1 MGRQHKQDF
10 RLEDRVLFEAGAVI
24 QAAEAAAAENNAAEQ
39 NSGAEDAASADDN
52 DSAAAE
58 SPVSAPETE
67 NVLLADPGA
76 AGIETDPALD
86 GLLQGLTQQDGEDR
100 TLVIINSS
108 VLGADDIV
116 AAISEH
122 ADVLQLRSGGNAL
135 DQINAYLDGKSDVSY
150 AAIHIVSHGND
161 RSFTLSGESID
172 SAFLAEN
179 RDAFAE
185 IGSHL
190 TDNGDILLYG
200 CDLASTA
207 EGRALAADLAE
218 ITGADVAASDDAT
231 GAAGDWDLEFTVG
244 SVESDSIRFDNYRYS
259 LATITVTEATSAAV
273 KAAITNAADG
283 DEILL
288 SFAEDTRIEGG
299 YEIFDNK
306 SITINGGGNVTLA
319 SSDWIFYAKHSSAG
333 SKEVDIR
340 FEDLS
345 IECTNDN
352 KTAINFGSIVDGGN
366 FSLTLENVDLSS
378 TSANGSAVGISF
390 SCSDLTLI
398 DTDITGFSNQSVY
411 FTSPEGTLTVQGGT
425 IEVHPGVSN
434 QNGKAIRTKSWR
446 TEVDGTVFKIT
457 DGTTIRNAAGA
468 IIYAEAGSDST
479 SVTDGNNLILRN
491 ITMQGMKFTG
501 VDTSLIWQT
510 GGTLLVENCRFG
522 AADVVDGEGNVTT
535 YNGLTFAATQKT
547 DTQLGSVLHLINCS
561 DVTIKGTAT
570 AEGGG
575 TVFENI
581 TYANRAIVGVSG
593 GTNVLIE
600 GTDYVDPVSGEVTR
614 GVQFLDS
621 AAAEGTAVIASGSNK
636 GGSGALGLQDV
647 QLTMDGVLFRNIDAT
662 GRGGAVFLYAIRE
675 DDSRISDTDFI
686 NCSVTGGTGAL
697 TDGYAA
703 VGGAIFNYSSS
714 PLSTL
719 LIEDCLFENCSAI
732 AVDGGVAYGGAIASK
747 NAAAYEIR
755 NTVFRGNSASGTG
768 TGLGYGGAFAAV
780 DNDKTKPYHY
790 VNMENVVFEN
800 NTADYGGAV
809 FNANHKLIY
818 GEYDPAYAAGGSV
831 SGSAM
836 NSKLSFTDAEF
847 INNTA
852 TVDGGAIYAAIYT
865 YWYNS
870 GLVELHNVDFSG
882 NRAGGHGGAIFA
894 SAVCMTIENTAFTN
908 NTAGDDG
915 GALYFMG
922 QSEEG
927 ASVVFSASYAYS
939 SLAVENT
946 SFENNTAA
954 SDGGAIYFARMSLAD
969 GYTKNARG
977 YLKTSYFTVENS
989 LFNNN
994 RAAGTATT
1002 ENTTATG
1009 RGGAIYLTDRMEA
1022 AIINS
1027 TISNNNALTTGGA
1040 VYIANTEATTGFFAL
1055 LNVTTANNTTAAT
1068 GATYDLQTLKTTEIL
1083 NSLFAG
1089 NTGAYDIMFGAAIS
1103 ATTHFAIY
1111 NVFDKAGDKAAN
1123 YAMGGVAENYNLFE
1137 QSVVFAS
1144 ATPAD
1149 NGGGQKT
1156 LAVTNHFDPASAS
1169 GTDFRFAY
1177 SMTGRNNSPRFFL
1190 RKGDTI
1196 NASFQ
1201 PLWIRLDSYDAKN
1214 NTSET
1219 YYMFSDAHQLNEMV
1233 TDGRGFFRGNADPAG
1248 DAGWTVTP
1256 GAYQY
1261 NAAKVMIGNYGY
1273 DYSNGS
1279 SYVDNTFANELPST
1293 IVSTIHIADTT
1304 IDVSG
1309 GPVTIGASAAIRGT
1323 GTLSKLTGAQFVD
1336 TTETYTLTV
1345 SDLAVKSTG
1354 EFFKGLNLNLANVK
1368 YTGTGSS
1375 TLYSGSG
1382 TGTLNISYSTLDL
1395 AGNSIITGGI
1405 GGGGADLL
1413 LRNTEINVDG
1423 GTVALLSGSADSLR
1437 LEDVEFAGS
1446 VYMFADLT
1454 GLKSVLVNGLT
1465 VAAADAG
1472 SEPLF
1477 RLVMADGASVDLRD
1491 ITVRELQADLFD
1503 ISAGSTSPF
1512 DVELD
1517 DAQIS
1522 NFDGTLFRMSGDFNI
1537 AVSDLTVRDSSGM
1550 ILDLTPGG
1558 TVDLA
1563 DASVTR
1569 HSGTLLSISGAES
1582 ANVERLTIF
1591 DSDFSGA
1598 TISGSTVTGAPVTFT
1613 DNAALTLSDIR
1624 ISGNTNAFVQTVY
1637 TGSYSGAAPEIAL
1650 SLFRFQKNTNGAF
1663 LFDAGGTAAV
1673 LSLVSSVFAGNN
1685 VSGTSAYTGSL
1696 LQVKGGSG
1704 ATVSVRNSSFL
1715 LNTVPGSILDA
1726 DGIGTLELSGATF
1739 DLNEASGA
1747 VVRFTGNDMLSVNG
1761 TFNRNTGTS
1770 MIDNAGSGKV
1780 VVIANTF
1787 AASAFSGATD
1797 LHITGSNI
1805 EVAASLVL
1813 DGSSNLFDTSVATN
1827 LQSSNYIDSGAMST
1841 MTGNAVSFTDD
1852 YGGLIGTR
1860 TLQVTSGVLDVSN
1873 LQVGHY
1879 NGSAVISTD
1888 GGATWTRLGGTALT
1902 AAEVAA
1908 IQRIGYDARGY
1919 GRASDSFTYGAFER
1933 EGIVA
1938 YVNGTGYTAI
1948 ATAITAAGNG
1958 GTVEIVDAMIL
1969 QTAELVLNQSVT
1981 IVGMGENSGIR
1992 AKNSVA
1998 EYGIYWSKFNTTV
2011 GANHRLLTAAVSS
2024 GATAD
2029 TAITLRD
2036 LTLQGTVFTKGYNGG
2051 IAYFSGVGDVVIDH
2065 VTFDGAALVNG
2076 TCYGGGIYFEKMA
2089 GDITITDSTF
2099 VNLHSCHGGGGAIY
2113 VLSTNPEAAEFTV
2126 SGSVFERNSAGML
2139 GQGANGIITNANG
2152 DCNFGGAIAIY
2163 NKDNASMFNLQV
2175 VIEDSTFTGNSAS
2188 VNGGAIYSRNADSFY
2203 VNNCEFT
2210 DNFALTSG
2218 GAIYVDSALPDD
2230 VTQTEAVIENSL
2242 FHRNVAKNGGGGGVW
2257 MNAAY
2262 DSGVYDSVFT
2272 ENEAYKGGG
2281 ISFSGPVKTGQTAS
2295 VRLSHLVLDSNYA
2308 VLAGGGVFTSAHSG
2322 NTGSTFSSMVMM
2334 DHLIVV
2340 NNRAGVGG
2348 GGIAVGHTNQ
2358 KFSNSIV
2365 NCTIVGN
2372 TVDFAHGSRTGLGAF
2387 AYTGGAGIGA
2397 ANYST
2402 TSLSTYF
2409 GNSGYNGNYPTME
2422 VVNSLVVGNDS
2433 GLAGGYGSDD
2443 IFLMTTPLDA
2453 NPTITLNTDA
2463 YKYSTYLSFYSVY
2476 GTKHGATWHSRT
2488 SNGVNVGDVENN
2500 ANIFAD
2506 MLYNPATQVLGGKY
2520 ILNND
2525 GSLDF
2530 NISNS
2535 VAAGIINH
2543 EGLSVALIQ
2552 YDGGYWYYGYKDAS
2566 KGETA
2571 WTIRFHGTS
2580 SNVTGYTVMTDVN
2593 DSFVR
2598 EEFELDFSDRQRI
2611 KNYTAG
2617 AVQYG
2622 EVVAWTDT
2630 NNDGVEDEVFGQ
2642 VELVNILNGTTV
2654 MADGTVI
2661 YTRYGNIDLSG
2672 VTISASVVLDGSAGT
2687 LLNADGVTVSAA
2699 DAVFRNMSMS
2709 ITAADITISAGSV
2722 LTISHSYL
2730 EDPALTVNGDLVLVS
2745 STVYGAETLFDGSGS
2760 ISVASSTVAAG
2771 EISGLT
2777 AVNTVNSILLAGI
2790 GSGITVNAAYSITSA
2805 AVSGTGNTTATY
2817 ADLFGASA
2825 VPDENGTLTPAKTT
2839 AAYKDGVLAGYEGKY
2854 IYYSTD
2860 NQTTW
2865 ISVNGGSGTPAAIIT
2880 DQLGNTRAN
2889 KPYVAGSSHYNASI
2903 GAVTIMMEDRSLV
2916 VTTADDVI
2924 DETDFVTSL
2933 KEALIYAVELSAL
2946 DPSQTIT
2953 VTFSSDVFYSLTDP
2967 AVYAEFS
2974 AAGSSFFFAV
2984 MDCGDLVIDGALHDP
2999 AGTGADKCIS
3009 IVNAVRDSSGTIIA
3023 AQNFLSINSTAVTL
3037 KNVILQGAGVGIE
3050 YAHGGVAFVSN
3061 GGTLIIEDSLIRGYD
3076 VAKESEALIV
3086 LQSADTI
3093 TFDNVEI
3100 TDNHGTGVGG
3110 FLVYTSINPAK
3121 ILFVDCLVHHN
3132 GDFATGDTFG
3142 MLLDAQFAVATL
3154 TVKDSVFRD
3163 TNFGAYM
3170 FHWQYDGQALVDGSE
3185 FINVTASRSGSL
3197 FYSRYSTYGILVNDC
3212 VFTGNTLNGYG
3223 VVYSVGSVV
3232 INNTLIAGN
3241 TLVNAT
3247 ENSGIIQNKTDT
3259 SKSYNTYQ
3267 LYLLNSTIIDNVVQ
3281 SDHATEYRGAA
3292 LNIAPSG
3299 YFTEIYVGNTIIVGN
3314 TRVLKDGSGAESADF
3329 RMEDEITLNAMGVLT
3344 GSVIGTH
3351 ASSFVVDEE
3360 TNFSGVTY
3368 RDIWGTDTA
3377 PAVTVNTDGTLNL
3390 TAFTLPYHSL
3400 ALRAGV
3406 RFMYDA
3412 DHVKLLYAD
3421 TTDESIADGAWKEW
3435 GTVTSGVFTD
3445 LRFTYLDFSLDIEG
3459 ASRGGF
3465 TAAGAFDGNFT
3476 VESAFTG
3483 RDWRTIQALGLT
3495 WVGTSFQLS
3504 DGNGNW
3510 ITLKGWHSEAVPDE
3524 NAMSVTIVSGSS
3536 ISTGDIADAIG
3547 GLTVEYGGS
3556 IELNHS
3562 SGVTLHGINSNYGTM
3577 NITTH
3582 VELASGATFDCG
3594 VTDGNYSTTSYSGNA
3609 DAILGLNSSNY
3620 GNLSLDGTFT
3630 ANSALK
3636 VDGNFVL
3643 AAASTLILAATDNSW
3658 AAANAT
3664 FAADSTVIYN
3674 GTGQSINSSIFGNL
3688 TVNGSATASSSLNVA
3703 GKLTVG
3709 ATAELFLQGTTATWA
3724 SADLKDGST
3733 VIYSGTLNQ
3742 NIASATYSNLTVS
3755 SNATAAEDLTVNGT
3769 LTVTKQLTLI
3779 GNSNF
3784 WDATKSVLDGS
3795 TIIYAGDNSA
3805 IVTDSYNNL
3814 TITKAPASA
3823 SATASAS
3830 GALEVNGT
3838 LTVAANVTLVL
3849 SAASGN
3855 TWNTGTFADNSTVRY
3870 TGTDAALVAG
3880 NYYNLDLAGS
3890 GTMSVTDLSVRNS
3903 LAIGSSQTL
3912 DVSGD
3917 LAAAALSNA
3926 GELILGGAFTLTNSG
3941 TTLGNVTYDGADQSV
3956 LAGTYAN
3963 LTLTGSGTKTFAGNV
3978 TITGELSVS
3987 GTSVTDYITVDG
3999 GSRTLTLG
4007 AAYGGSADAPVTAI
4021 TNTHFRNLTVAGA
4034 TLYLNGASN
4043 SAEAV
4048 TGLNVVLTVVT
4059 APTASEVL
4067 MGDTLA
4073 ESTLTGGEVS
4083 AARGSVSVTGSFSW
4097 SDPATVPYNGQAY
4110 GVSFVSTD
4118 GIYIAACQ
4126 VSIKVNERPST
4137 IVTTLN
4143 DVIDSEDSQISLRE
4157 AIGYAGT
4164 NSLGTVITFAE
4175 NIFDAGA
4182 ILTLTSNL
4190 VLNKAITINGD
4201 LGGGK
4206 GAVTLSAGSGVE
4218 VVINAGAYD
4227 ITLENVKL
4235 NGGKVQA
4242 TTGVYTIGAG
4252 VGGTAIA
4259 DNISAVTKDGDTG
4272 LFAGTYTDLTV
4283 SGSGTKTVSGDL
4295 TVTGDLVST
4304 GNLAVSN
4311 ALNAAD
4317 ISNGTGKLSAIS
4329 ITAASVTGNAGTI
4342 ETTGALTL
4350 TGDLANSAEVSV
4362 GGKLTAQT
4370 ISAGTALSAAEV
4382 EGVSLSNDGGA
4393 VSVTNLLKLSGAL
4406 TNISGSLTAGSVEAD
4421 SATNGGTV
4429 SVTNGMALTGDL
4441 VNTKDVTV
4449 GGALSAANIDN
4460 GTGALT
4466 ANSITATALTANNGT
4481 VDVTNDMALTGD
4493 LVNTK
4498 DVTVGGALSAANIS
4512 NGDGKLSASAI
4523 TATALTANNGTV
4535 SVTNDMILTGD
4546 LANTKDVTV
4555 GGALSAAN
4563 ISNGDGKLSASA
4575 ITATALTA
4583 NNGTVDVTNDMTLTG
4598 DLANSAEVSV
4608 GGALS
4613 AANIDNGTG
4622 ALTANSI
4629 TATALTANNGTV
4641 DVTNDM
4647 TLTGDLANTKDVTVG
4662 GALSAANIDNGTGAL
4677 TANSITATALTANNG
4692 TVDVTNDMT
4701 LTGDLANTKDVT
4713 VGGALS
4719 AANISNGDGK
4729 LSASAITATALTAN
4743 NGTVDVTNDMALTG
4757 DLVNTKDVT
4766 VGGALSAANIDNGT
4780 GALTA
4785 NSITAASVTG
4795 NAGTIETTG
4804 ALTLTGDLA
4813 NSAEVSVGGKLTA
4826 QTISAGTA
4834 LSAAEVEGVSLSNDG
4849 GTVSV
4854 TNLLKLSGAL
4864 TNTSGSLTAG
4874 SVEADSAT
4882 NGGTVDVTN
4891 DMILTGDLANSKDVT
4906 VGGALSAANISNGD
4920 GKLSASAITA
4930 TALTANNGTVDVTN
4944 DMALTGDLVNTKD
4957 VTVGGALSAANISN
4971 GDGKLSASAITATAL
4986 TANNG
4991 TVDVTNDMTL
5001 TGDLANTKDVTVGGA
5016 LSAANIDNGTGAL
5029 TANSI
5034 TAAALTANNGT
5045 VDVTNDMTLTGDLA
5059 NSKDVTVGGMLNAA
5073 NISNGD
5079 GKLSASAITATALTA
5094 NNGTVDVTNDMT
5106 LTGDLANSKDV
5117 TVGGALSAANIS
5129 NGDGKLSASEIT
5141 ATALTANNGTVY
5153 VTNDMALTGDLVNTK
5168 DVTVGGALSAAN
5180 IDNGTGALTANS
5192 ITATAVTANAGSI
5205 EVANDMKLTGDLANT
5220 AEVSVG
5226 GKLTAQT
5233 ISAGTALSAAE
5244 VEGVSLSNDGG
5255 AVSVTNLLKLSG
5267 ALTNISGSLTAGS
5280 VEADSATNGG
5290 TVSVTNLLK
5299 LSGALTNTSGSLTA
5313 GSVEADSATNG
5324 GTVSVTND
5332 MTLTGDLANSKD
5344 VTVGGALSAANID
5357 NGTGAL
5363 TANSITATAVTANA
5377 GSIEVANDMTLT
5389 GDLANSKD
5397 VTVGGALSAANID
5410 NGTGKLSASAITATA
5425 LTANNGT
5432 VDVTNDMILTADLAN
5447 TKDVT
5452 VGGALSAANIS
5463 NGDGKLSASAITATA
5478 LTANNGT
5485 VDVTND
5491 MTLTGDLANTKDITV
5506 GGALSAANISNGDGK
5521 LSASEI
5527 TATALTANNG
5537 TVDVTNDMTLTGD
5550 LANSKDVTV
5559 GGALSAAGIQN
5570 AGTLEAAGIEGVSL
5584 DNSGTVEVAG
5594 TTTLTG
5600 DAVNSGQLTAHGS
5613 LTVGGAFSNS
5623 GTVQLFA
5630 AENSWDGSK
5639 SDMDGAVSYAGA
5651 DQSVVAD
5658 DYQDLTIGGEGV
5670 KLFAA
5675 GSTTG
5680 VSGTFRVD
5688 GGSDYSAPLTL
5699 DSDGVWEL
5707 DVTGS
5712 VETFRNVAIRNS
5724 SAVTAL
5730 TVDDSNVSLGGN
5742 SGWTIVL
5749 AVPADLVLAGTPI
5762 EEGDPLSTSTI
5773 PAFKVQ
5779 TARGETL
5786 TGTAVFTD
5794 GEYEPKASESGDAFA
5809 VTPTIGGDKTY
5820 QFNVELTATVEVVSM
5835 GGGADEY
5842 KDSSAKFRTVDS
5854 QNQEN
5859 RRMLQSVFERI
5870 APQEEDSRMDIGPVD
5885 YYGHDSDAMDLM
5897 SMDISF
5903 FDSNIYRRADI
5914 FRDGIDEDLEELL
5927 NPAN

>member
-24 QAAEAAAAENNAAEQ
+24 QAAEAAAAENNTAEQ

-52 DSAAAE
+52 DSAIAE

-244 SVESDSIRFDNYRYS
+244 AVESDSIRFDNYRYS
-259 LATITVTEATSAAV
+259 LATITVTDATSAAV

-288 SFAEDTRIEGG
+288 SFAGDTRIKGG
-299 YEIFDNK
+299 YEIFDDK
-306 SITINGGGNVTLA
+306 SITINGRGNVTLE

-345 IECTNDN
+345 IECTKDG
-352 KTAINFGSIVDGGN
+352 KTAINFGSIVEGGN

-398 DTDITGFSNQSVY
+398 NTDITGFANQSVY

-425 IEVHPGVSN
+425 IEVHPGSSN
-434 QNGKAIRTKSWR
+434 QNGKAIRTNAWR

-457 DGTTIRNAAGA
+457 GGTTTRNAAGA
-468 IIYAEAGSDST
+468 IIYAEAGTDST

-501 VDTSLIWQT
+501 VDTSLIRQT

-547 DTQLGSVLHLINCS
+547 DEQLGSVLHLINCS

-570 AEGGG
+570 AGGGG

-581 TYANRAIVGVSG
+581 TYANRAIVGVTG

-621 AAAEGTAVIASGSNK
+621 AAAEGTAVVASGNNK

-719 LIEDCLFENCSAI
+719 LIEDCLFKDCSAI

-755 NTVFRGNSASGTG
+755 NTVFLGNSASGTASG

-780 DNDKTKPYHY
+780 SNDRTKPYHY

-818 GEYDPAYAAGGSV
+818 GTDDPAYAAGGSV

-836 NSKLSFTDAEF
+836 NVKLSFTDAKF
-847 INNTA
+847 INNKA

-865 YWYNS
+865 YYCNS

-894 SAVCMTIENTAFTN
+894 SAVCMTVENTAFTN

-922 QSEEG
+922 QSAE
-927 ASVVFSASYAYS
+927 STNSVFSASYAYS

-954 SDGGAIYFARMSLAD
+954 SDGGAIYFARMSKAD
-969 GYTKNARG
+969 GYTKDAIG

-994 RAAGTATT
+994 SAAGTATT

-1040 VYIANTEATTGFFAL
+1040 VYIANTAATTGFFAL

-1156 LAVTNHFDPASAS
+1156 LAVTKHFDPASAS

-1190 RKGDTI
+1190 RSNGANND
-1196 NASFQ
+1196 SFQ

-1214 NTSET
+1214 NTAEK

-1248 DAGWTVTP
+1248 DTGWTVTP

-1304 IDVSG
+1304 VSSS

-1336 TTETYTLTV
+1336 ATETYTLTV

-1354 EFFKGLNLNLANVK
+1354 VFFKGLNLNLANVK

-1375 TLYSGSG
+1375 KLYYGAVSG
-1382 TGTLNISYSTLDL
+1382 TGVLNISYSTLDL
-1395 AGNSIITGGI
+1395 EENSIITDGY
-1405 GGGGADLL
+1405 GGGADLL
-1413 LRNTEINVDG
+1413 LRNTEINVNG
-1423 GTVALLSGSADSLR
+1423 GTAALLSGSADSLR

-1472 SEPLF
+1472 TQPLL

-1685 VSGTSAYTGSL
+1685 ISGTSAYTGGL

-1747 VVRFTGNDMLSVNG
+1747 VVRFTGTNMLSVNG

-1827 LQSSNYIDSGAMST
+1827 LQSSNYIVSGAMST

-1888 GGATWTRLGGTALT
+1888 GGATWTSLGGTALT

-1919 GRASDSFTYGAFER
+1919 GRASGSFTYGAFER

-2036 LTLQGTVFTKGYNGG
+2036 LTLQGTVYTKGYNGG

-2065 VTFDGAALVNG
+2065 VTFDGASLVNSAY
-2076 TCYGGGIYFEKMA
+2076 YGGGAYFEKMA

-2113 VLSTNPEAAEFTV
+2113 ILSTNPEAAKFTV
-2126 SGSVFERNSAGML
+2126 TGSVFERNSAGTL
-2139 GQGANGIITNANG
+2139 GLGANGIITNANAAAS
-2152 DCNFGGAIAIY
+2152 NFGGAIAIY
-2163 NKDNASMFNLQV
+2163 IKDNANMFNLQV
-2175 VIEDSTFTGNSAS
+2175 VIEDSTFTGNSTS
-2188 VNGGAIYSRNADSFY
+2188 GNGGAIYSRNADSFY

-2218 GAIYVDSALPDD
+2218 GAIYVDSIFIDN
-2230 VTQTEAVIENSL
+2230 VSQTEAVIENSL

-2262 DSGVYDSVFT
+2262 DSGVFDSVFT

-2281 ISFSGPVKTGQTAS
+2281 IAFSGPVTKGQTAS

-2322 NTGSTFSSMVMM
+2322 NTSSTFSSMVMM

-2372 TVDFAHGSRTGLGAF
+2372 TVDLAHGSRTGFGAF

-2397 ANYST
+2397 AQYST
-2402 TSLSTYF
+2402 TSLSSYF
-2409 GNSGYNGNYPTME
+2409 GDGGYNGIYPTME
-2422 VVNSLVVGNDS
+2422 VINSLVVGNDS

-2443 IFLMTTPLDA
+2443 IFLMTPPLDS
-2453 NPTITLNTDA
+2453 NPTITLNTSA
-2463 YKYSTYLSFYSVY
+2463 YKFSTYLSFYSVY

-2506 MLYNPATQVLGGKY
+2506 MLYNPATQILGGKY

-2535 VAAGIINH
+2535 LAADTINH

-2571 WTIRFHGTS
+2571 WTIRYHGTAS
-2580 SNVTGYTVMTDVN
+2580 SVTSYTVMTDVN

-2598 EEFELDFSDRQRI
+2598 EEFELDFSGRQRI
-2611 KNYTAG
+2611 KYYTAG

-2630 NNDGVEDEVFGQ
+2630 DNDGVEDEVFVQ
-2642 VELVNILNGTTV
+2642 SELVNILNGTTA

-2687 LLNADGVTVSAA
+2687 VLNANGVTVSAA

-2777 AVNTVNSILLAGI
+2777 AVNSVNSILLAGI

-2825 VPDENGTLTPAKTT
+2825 KPDENGTLTPAKTT

-2865 ISVNGGSGTPAAIIT
+2865 IPVNGGTGTPAAIIT

-2953 VTFSSDVFYSLTDP
+2953 VTFSSEVFYSLTDP
-2967 AVYAEFS
+2967 AVYAELPS
-2974 AAGSSFFFAV
+2974 AGSSFFFAV

-3050 YAHGGVAFVSN
+3050 YAHGGVAVVSN

-3086 LQSADTI
+3086 LQGADAI

-3110 FLVYTSINPAK
+3110 FLVYTSVKAAK
-3121 ILFVDCLVHHN
+3121 VIFVDCLVHHN
-3132 GDFATGDTFG
+3132 GDFATSDTFG
-3142 MLLDAQFAVATL
+3142 MLLGGQRAVATL

-3170 FHWQYDGQALVDGSE
+3170 FHWHYDGQALVDGSE

-3197 FYSRYSTYGILVNDC
+3197 FYSNYDAYGILVNDC
-3212 VFTGNTLNGYG
+3212 VFTGNRLNGYG
-3223 VVYSVGSVV
+3223 VVYSMSNVV

-3247 ENSGIIQNKTDT
+3247 ENSGIIQNKTDKT
-3259 SKSYNTYQ
+3259 KAYNTYQ
-3267 LYLLNSTIIDNVVQ
+3267 LYLFNSTIIDNVVQ

-3292 LNIAPSG
+3292 LNIVPSD

-3329 RMEDEITLNAMGVLT
+3329 RMEHGITLNAMGVLA
-3344 GSVIGTH
+3344 GSVIGTN
-3351 ASSFVVDEE
+3351 ASSFVADEE

-3377 PAVTVNTDGTLNL
+3377 PAVTVNTDGTLDL

-3421 TTDESIADGAWKEW
+3421 TTDESIADDAWKEW

-3524 NAMSVTIVSGSS
+3524 NATSVTIVSGSS

-3582 VELASGATFDCG
+3582 AELASGATFDCG
-3594 VTDGNYSTTSYSGNA
+3594 VTDGNYSTTSYSGYA
-3609 DAILGLNSSNY
+3609 DAILDLNSSNY

-3636 VDGNFVL
+3636 VDGDFVL
-3643 AAASTLILAATDNSW
+3643 AAASTLTLAATGNSW
-3658 AAANAT
+3658 TASNAT

-3674 GTGQSINSSIFGNL
+3674 GTGQSINSSTFGNL

-3709 ATAELFLQGTTATWA
+3709 ATAELSLKGAAVWA

-3769 LTVTKQLTLI
+3769 LTVAKQLTLL

-3784 WDATKSVLDGS
+3784 WDGTKSVLDGS

-3814 TITKAPASA
+3814 IITKAPASA
-3823 SATASAS
+3823 SATATAS
-3830 GALEVNGT
+3830 GALEVNGS
-3838 LTVAANVTLVL
+3838 LTVAANATLVL

-3855 TWNTGTFADNSTVRY
+3855 SWNTGTFADNSTVRY
-3870 TGTDAALVAG
+3870 TGTNAALVAG

-3917 LAAAALSNA
+3917 LAAATLSNA

-3956 LAGTYAN
+3956 LTGTYAD

-3999 GSRTLTLG
+3999 GSNTLTLD

-4021 TNTHFRNLTVAGA
+4021 TNAHFRNLTVSGA

-4043 SAEAV
+4043 SAETV

-4059 APTASEVL
+4059 APTASDVL

-4143 DVIDSEDSQISLRE
+4143 DVISSEDSQISLRE

-4311 ALNAAD
+4311 ALNAAN

-4342 ETTGALTL
+4342 ETTGALT
-4350 TGDLANSAEVSV
+4350 
-4362 GGKLTAQT
+4362 
-4370 ISAGTALSAAEV
+4370 
-4382 EGVSLSNDGGA
+4382 
-4393 VSVTNLLKLSGAL
+4393 
-4406 TNISGSLTAGSVEAD
+4406 
-4421 SATNGGTV
+4421 
-4429 SVTNGMALTGDL
+4429 
-4441 VNTKDVTV
+4441 
-4449 GGALSAANIDN
+4449 
-4460 GTGALT
+4460 
-4466 ANSITATALTANNGT
+4466 
-4481 VDVTNDMALTGD
+4481 
-4493 LVNTK
+4493 
-4498 DVTVGGALSAANIS
+4498 
-4512 NGDGKLSASAI
+4512 
-4523 TATALTANNGTV
+4523 
-4535 SVTNDMILTGD
+4535 
-4546 LANTKDVTV
+4546 
-4555 GGALSAAN
+4555 
-4563 ISNGDGKLSASA
+4563 
-4575 ITATALTA
+4575 
-4583 NNGTVDVTNDMTLTG
+4583 
-4598 DLANSAEVSV
+4598 
-4608 GGALS
+4608 
-4613 AANIDNGTG
+4613 
-4622 ALTANSI
+4622 
-4629 TATALTANNGTV
+4629 
-4641 DVTNDM
+4641 
-4647 TLTGDLANTKDVTVG
+4647 
-4662 GALSAANIDNGTGAL
+4662 
-4677 TANSITATALTANNG
+4677 
-4692 TVDVTNDMT
+4692 
-4701 LTGDLANTKDVT
+4701 
-4713 VGGALS
+4713 
-4719 AANISNGDGK
+4719 
-4729 LSASAITATALTAN
+4729 
-4743 NGTVDVTNDMALTG
+4743 
-4757 DLVNTKDVT
+4757 
-4766 VGGALSAANIDNGT
+4766 
-4780 GALTA
+4780 
-4785 NSITAASVTG
+4785 
-4795 NAGTIETTG
+4795 
-4804 ALTLTGDLA
+4804 
-4813 NSAEVSVGGKLTA
+4813 
-4826 QTISAGTA
+4826 
-4834 LSAAEVEGVSLSNDG
+4834 
-4849 GTVSV
+4849 
-4854 TNLLKLSGAL
+4854 
-4864 TNTSGSLTAG
+4864 
-4874 SVEADSAT
+4874 
-4882 NGGTVDVTN
+4882 
-4891 DMILTGDLANSKDVT
+4891 
-4906 VGGALSAANISNGD
+4906 
-4920 GKLSASAITA
+4920 
-4930 TALTANNGTVDVTN
+4930 
-4944 DMALTGDLVNTKD
+4944 
-4957 VTVGGALSAANISN
+4957 
-4971 GDGKLSASAITATAL
+4971 
-4986 TANNG
+4986 
-4991 TVDVTNDMTL
+4991 
-5001 TGDLANTKDVTVGGA
+5001 
-5016 LSAANIDNGTGAL
+5016 
-5029 TANSI
+5029 
-5034 TAAALTANNGT
+5034 
-5045 VDVTNDMTLTGDLA
+5045 
-5059 NSKDVTVGGMLNAA
+5059 
-5073 NISNGD
+5073 
-5079 GKLSASAITATALTA
+5079 
-5094 NNGTVDVTNDMT
+5094 
-5106 LTGDLANSKDV
+5106 
-5117 TVGGALSAANIS
+5117 
-5129 NGDGKLSASEIT
+5129 
-5141 ATALTANNGTVY
+5141 
-5153 VTNDMALTGDLVNTK
+5153 
-5168 DVTVGGALSAAN
+5168 
-5180 IDNGTGALTANS
+5180 
-5192 ITATAVTANAGSI
+5192 
-5205 EVANDMKLTGDLANT
+5205 LTGDLANT

-5244 VEGVSLSNDGG
+5244 VEGVSLSNNGG
-5255 AVSVTNLLKLSG
+5255 TVTVTNLLKLSG

-5290 TVSVTNLLK
+5290 TV
-5299 LSGALTNTSGSLTA
+5299 
-5313 GSVEADSATNG
+5313 D
-5324 GTVSVTND
+5324 VTND
-5332 MTLTGDLANSKD
+5332 MALTGDLVNTKD
-5344 VTVGGALSAANID
+5344 VTVGGALSA
-5357 NGTGAL
+5357 
-5363 TANSITATAVTANA
+5363 V
-5377 GSIEVANDMTLT
+5377 
-5389 GDLANSKD
+5389 
-5397 VTVGGALSAANID
+5397 NID

-5432 VDVTNDMILTADLAN
+5432 V
-5447 TKDVT
+5447 
-5452 VGGALSAANIS
+5452 S
-5463 NGDGKLSASAITATA
+5463 
-5478 LTANNGT
+5478 
-5485 VDVTND
+5485 VTND
-5491 MTLTGDLANTKDITV
+5491 MTLK
-5506 GGALSAANISNGDGK
+5506 
-5521 LSASEI
+5521 
-5527 TATALTANNG
+5527 
-5537 TVDVTNDMTLTGD
+5537 GD
-5550 LANSKDVTV
+5550 LANSKDVTI

>member
-218 ITGADVAASDDAT
+218 ITGADVAASDDTT

-244 SVESDSIRFDNYRYS
+244 AVESDSIRFDNYRYS

-288 SFAEDTRIEGG
+288 SFAENTRIEGG

-306 SITINGGGNVTLA
+306 SITINGRGNVTLA
-319 SSDWIFYAKHSSAG
+319 SSDWIFCAKHSSAG

-345 IECTNDN
+345 IECTKDG
-352 KTAINFGSIVDGGN
+352 KTAINFGSVVEGGN

-398 DTDITGFSNQSVY
+398 DTDITGFANQSVY

-425 IEVHPGVSN
+425 IEVHPGSSN
-434 QNGKAIRTKSWR
+434 QNGKAIRTNAWR

-457 DGTTIRNAAGA
+457 DGTTTRNAAGA
-468 IIYAEAGSDST
+468 IIYAEAGTDST

-501 VDTSLIWQT
+501 VDTSLIRQA

-547 DTQLGSVLHLINCS
+547 DEQLGSVLHLINCS

-570 AEGGG
+570 AGGGG

-621 AAAEGTAVIASGSNK
+621 AAAEGTAVVASGNNK

-686 NCSVTGGTGAL
+686 NCSVTGGTGEL

-732 AVDGGVAYGGAIASK
+732 AVDGGAAYGGAIASK

-755 NTVFRGNSASGTG
+755 NTVFRGNSASGTASG

-780 DNDKTKPYHY
+780 SNDRTKPYHY

-818 GEYDPAYAAGGSV
+818 GTDDPAYAAGGSV

-836 NSKLSFTDAEF
+836 NVKLSFTDAEF

-865 YWYNS
+865 YYCNS

-882 NRAGGHGGAIFA
+882 NSAGGHGGAIFA

-922 QSEEG
+922 QSAE
-927 ASVVFSASYAYS
+927 STNSVFSASYAYS

-954 SDGGAIYFARMSLAD
+954 SDGGAIYFARMSKAD
-969 GYTKNARG
+969 GYTKDAIG

-994 RAAGTATT
+994 SAAGTATT

-1009 RGGAIYLTDRMEA
+1009 RGGAIYLTDRVEA

-1040 VYIANTEATTGFFAL
+1040 VYLANTEATTGFFAL

-1103 ATTHFAIY
+1103 TTTHFAIY

-1144 ATPAD
+1144 ATPAK

-1156 LAVTNHFDPASAS
+1156 LAVTNHLDPASAS

-1190 RKGDTI
+1190 RSNGAN

-1214 NTSET
+1214 NTAEK

-1248 DAGWTVTP
+1248 DTGWTVTP

-1293 IVSTIHIADTT
+1293 IVSTIHIANTK

-1323 GTLSKLTGAQFVD
+1323 GTLSELTGAQFAD

-1345 SDLAVKSTG
+1345 SDLAVESTG
-1354 EFFKGLNLNLANVK
+1354 VFFKGLNLNLANVK

-1375 TLYSGSG
+1375 KLYYGAVSG

-1395 AGNSIITGGI
+1395 EGNSIITDGY
-1405 GGGGADLL
+1405 GGGADLL
-1413 LRNTEINVDG
+1413 LRNTEIDVDG

-1472 SEPLF
+1472 TQPLF

-1550 ILDLTPGG
+1550 ILDLTLGG
-1558 TVDLA
+1558 TLDLA

-1685 VSGTSAYTGSL
+1685 VSGTSAYTGGL

-1747 VVRFTGNDMLSVNG
+1747 VVRFTGNDMLSVNS

-1813 DGSSNLFDTSVATN
+1813 DGSSNLFDTSVPTN
-1827 LQSSNYIDSGAMST
+1827 LQSSNYIVSGAMST

-1860 TLQVTSGVLDVSN
+1860 TLQVTSGVLDVNN

-1888 GGATWTRLGGTALT
+1888 GGATWTSLGGTALT

-1919 GRASDSFTYGAFER
+1919 GRASGSFTYGAFER

-2011 GANHRLLTAAVSS
+2011 GANHRLLTAAVSN

-2036 LTLQGTVFTKGYNGG
+2036 LTLQGTVYTKGYNGG

-2065 VTFDGAALVNG
+2065 VTFDGAALVNSAY
-2076 TCYGGGIYFEKMA
+2076 YGGGAYFEKMA

-2113 VLSTNPEAAEFTV
+2113 VLATNPEAAKFTV
-2126 SGSVFERNSAGML
+2126 TGSVFERNSAGTL
-2139 GQGANGIITNANG
+2139 GLGANGIITNANAAAS
-2152 DCNFGGAIAIY
+2152 NFGGAIAIY
-2163 NKDNASMFNLQV
+2163 NNTNKDDMLFNLQV
-2175 VIEDSTFTGNSAS
+2175 VIEDSTFTGNSTS
-2188 VNGGAIYSRNADSFY
+2188 GNGGAIYSRNADSFY

-2218 GAIYVDSALPDD
+2218 GAIYVDSIFIDN
-2230 VTQTEAVIENSL
+2230 VSQTEAVIENSL

-2262 DSGVYDSVFT
+2262 DSGVFDSVFT

-2281 ISFSGPVKTGQTAS
+2281 IAFSGPVTKGQTAS

-2322 NTGSTFSSMVMM
+2322 NTSSTFSSMVMM

-2372 TVDFAHGSRTGLGAF
+2372 TVDLAHGSRTGFGAF

-2397 ANYST
+2397 AQYST
-2402 TSLSTYF
+2402 TSLSSYF
-2409 GNSGYNGNYPTME
+2409 GDGGYNGIYPTME

-2463 YKYSTYLSFYSVY
+2463 YKYSMYLSFYSVY

-2488 SNGVNVGDVENN
+2488 NNGVNVGDVENN
-2500 ANIFAD
+2500 ADIFAD
-2506 MLYNPATQVLGGKY
+2506 MLYNPATQILGGKY

-2535 VAAGIINH
+2535 LAADTINH

-2571 WTIRFHGTS
+2571 WTIRYHGTD
-2580 SNVTGYTVMTDVN
+2580 SNVTSYTVMTDVN

-2598 EEFELDFSDRQRI
+2598 EEFKIDFSDRQRI
-2611 KNYTAG
+2611 KYYTAG

-2630 NNDGVEDEVFGQ
+2630 DNDGVEDEVFVQG
-2642 VELVNILNGTTV
+2642 ELVNILNGTTA

-2661 YTRYGNIDLSG
+2661 YTRYGNIDLAG

-2687 LLNADGVTVSAA
+2687 LLNANGVTVSAA

-2760 ISVASSTVAAG
+2760 ISVASSTVATG

-2777 AVNTVNSILLAGI
+2777 AVNSVNSILLAGI

-2825 VPDENGTLTPAKTT
+2825 KPDENGTLTPAKTT

-2865 ISVNGGSGTPAAIIT
+2865 IPVNGGTGTPAAIIT

-2967 AVYAEFS
+2967 AVYAELPS
-2974 AAGSSFFFAV
+2974 AGSSFFFSV

-3050 YAHGGVAFVSN
+3050 YAHGGVAVVSN

-3076 VAKESEALIV
+3076 VAKADEALIL
-3086 LQSADTI
+3086 LQGADAI

-3100 TDNHGTGVGG
+3100 TDNHGTGNGG
-3110 FLVYTSINPAK
+3110 FLVYTSVKAAK
-3121 ILFVDCLVHHN
+3121 VIFVDCLVHNN
-3132 GDFATGDTFG
+3132 GDFATSDTFG
-3142 MLLDAQFAVATL
+3142 VLLGGQGAVATL

-3163 TNFGAYM
+3163 TNFGKYM
-3170 FHWQYDGQALVDGSE
+3170 FHWHYDGQALVDGSE
-3185 FINVTASRSGSL
+3185 FINVTASYSGSL
-3197 FYSRYSTYGILVNDC
+3197 FYSNYDAYGILVNDC
-3212 VFTGNTLNGYG
+3212 VFTGNRLNGYG
-3223 VVYSVGSVV
+3223 VVYSVSNVV

-3247 ENSGIIQNKTDT
+3247 ENSGIIQNKTDK
-3259 SKSYNTYQ
+3259 SKGYNTYQ

-3281 SDHATEYRGAA
+3281 SNHATEYHGAA
-3292 LNIAPSG
+3292 LNIAPSD

-3329 RMEDEITLNAMGVLT
+3329 RMEHGITLNAMGVLT
-3344 GSVIGTH
+3344 GSVIGTN
-3351 ASSFVVDEE
+3351 ASSFVADGE

-3377 PAVTVNTDGTLNL
+3377 PAVTVNTDGTLDL

-3412 DHVKLLYAD
+3412 DNVKLLYAD
-3421 TTDESIADGAWKEW
+3421 TTDESIADDAWKEW

-3476 VESAFTG
+3476 VESAFTA
-3483 RDWRTIQALGLT
+3483 RDWRTIQELGLT

-3524 NAMSVTIVSGSS
+3524 NATSVTIVSGSS

-3547 GLTVEYGGS
+3547 GLNVEYGGS

-3562 SGVTLHGINSNYGTM
+3562 SGVTLHGINRNYGTM

-3582 VELASGATFDCG
+3582 AELASGATFDCG
-3594 VTDGNYSTTSYSGNA
+3594 VTDGNYSTTSYSGYA
-3609 DAILGLNSSNY
+3609 DAILDLSSSNY

-3636 VDGNFVL
+3636 VDGDFVL
-3643 AAASTLILAATDNSW
+3643 AAASTLTLAATGNSW
-3658 AAANAT
+3658 TASNAT

-3674 GTGQSINSSIFGNL
+3674 GTGQSINSSTFGNL

-3709 ATAELFLQGTTATWA
+3709 ATAELSLKGAAVWA

-3769 LTVTKQLTLI
+3769 LTVAKQLTLL

-3784 WDATKSVLDGS
+3784 WDGTKSVLDGS

-3814 TITKAPASA
+3814 IITKAPASA

-3855 TWNTGTFADNSTVRY
+3855 SWNTGTFADNSTVRY
-3870 TGTDAALVAG
+3870 TGTNAALVAG

-3890 GTMSVTDLSVRNS
+3890 GTMSVTGLSVRNS

-3926 GELILGGAFTLTNSG
+3926 GELIVGGTFTLTNSG

-3956 LAGTYAN
+3956 LAGTYAD

-3999 GSRTLTLG
+3999 GSRTLTLD
-4007 AAYGGSADAPVTAI
+4007 AAYGGSADAPVAAI
-4021 TNTHFRNLTVAGA
+4021 TNAHFRNLTVSGA

-4043 SAEAV
+4043 SAETV

-4110 GVSFVSTD
+4110 GVSFVSTN

-4143 DVIDSEDSQISLRE
+4143 DVISSEDSQISLRE

-4311 ALNAAD
+4311 ALNAANID
-4317 ISNGTGKLSAIS
+4317 NGTGALNANSITATAVTANAGSIAATNDMTLTGDLANTAEVSVGGKLTAQAISAGTALSAAEVDGASLSNDGGTVSVTNLLKLSGALTNVSGSLTAGSVEADSATNGGTVSVTNLLKLSGALTSTSGSLTAGSVEADSATNGGTVSVTNDMTLTGDLANTKDVTVGGALSAVNIDNGTGALTANS

-4350 TGDLANSAEVSV
+4350 TGDFANTAEVSV

-4382 EGVSLSNDGGA
+4382 EGVSLSNDGGT
-4393 VSVTNLLKLSGAL
+4393 VTVTNLLKLSGAL

-4429 SVTNGMALTGDL
+4429 SVTNDMILTGDL
-4441 VNTKDVTV
+4441 ANTKDVTV

-4466 ANSITATALTANNGT
+4466 ANSITAAAVTANAGTIETTGALT
-4481 VDVTNDMALTGD
+4481 LTGD
-4493 LVNTK
+4493 LANTA
-4498 DVTVGGALSAANIS
+4498 VVSVGGKLTAQAISAGTALSAAEVEGVSLS
-4512 NGDGKLSASAI
+4512 NDGGTVSVTNLLKLSG
-4523 TATALTANNGTV
+4523 ALTNTSGSLTAGSVEADSATNGGTV
-4535 SVTNDMILTGD
+4535 SVTNDMALTGD

-4555 GGALSAAN
+4555 GGALN
-4563 ISNGDGKLSASA
+4563 
-4575 ITATALTA
+4575 
-4583 NNGTVDVTNDMTLTG
+4583 
-4598 DLANSAEVSV
+4598 
-4608 GGALS
+4608 
-4613 AANIDNGTG
+4613 
-4622 ALTANSI
+4622 
-4629 TATALTANNGTV
+4629 
-4641 DVTNDM
+4641 
-4647 TLTGDLANTKDVTVG
+4647 
-4662 GALSAANIDNGTGAL
+4662 AANIDNGTGAL

-4743 NGTVDVTNDMALTG
+4743 KGTVDVTNDM
-4757 DLVNTKDVT
+4757 
-4766 VGGALSAANIDNGT
+4766 
-4780 GALTA
+4780 
-4785 NSITAASVTG
+4785 
-4795 NAGTIETTG
+4795 
-4804 ALTLTGDLA
+4804 TLTGDLA
-4813 NSAEVSVGGKLTA
+4813 NT
-4826 QTISAGTA
+4826 
-4834 LSAAEVEGVSLSNDG
+4834 
-4849 GTVSV
+4849 
-4854 TNLLKLSGAL
+4854 
-4864 TNTSGSLTAG
+4864 
-4874 SVEADSAT
+4874 
-4882 NGGTVDVTN
+4882 
-4891 DMILTGDLANSKDVT
+4891 KDVT

-4944 DMALTGDLVNTKD
+4944 DMALTGDLANTKD

-5016 LSAANIDNGTGAL
+5016 LNAANIDNGTGAL

-5034 TAAALTANNGT
+5034 TATAVTANAGSIAA
-5045 VDVTNDMTLTGDLA
+5045 TNDMTLTGDLA
-5059 NSKDVTVGGMLNAA
+5059 
-5073 NISNGD
+5073 
-5079 GKLSASAITATALTA
+5079 
-5094 NNGTVDVTNDMT
+5094 
-5106 LTGDLANSKDV
+5106 
-5117 TVGGALSAANIS
+5117 
-5129 NGDGKLSASEIT
+5129 
-5141 ATALTANNGTVY
+5141 
-5153 VTNDMALTGDLVNTK
+5153 NTK

-5192 ITATAVTANAGSI
+5192 ITATALTAN
-5205 EVANDMKLTGDLANT
+5205 N
-5220 AEVSVG
+5220 
-5226 GKLTAQT
+5226 
-5233 ISAGTALSAAE
+5233 
-5244 VEGVSLSNDGG
+5244 
-5255 AVSVTNLLKLSG
+5255 
-5267 ALTNISGSLTAGS
+5267 
-5280 VEADSATNGG
+5280 G
-5290 TVSVTNLLK
+5290 TV
-5299 LSGALTNTSGSLTA
+5299 
-5313 GSVEADSATNG
+5313 D
-5324 GTVSVTND
+5324 VTND
-5332 MTLTGDLANSKD
+5332 MTLTADLAN
-5344 VTVGGALSAANID
+5344 T
-5357 NGTGAL
+5357 
-5363 TANSITATAVTANA
+5363 
-5377 GSIEVANDMTLT
+5377 
-5389 GDLANSKD
+5389 KD

-5410 NGTGKLSASAITATA
+5410 NGTGKLSASAITAA
-5425 LTANNGT
+5425 AVTANAGS
-5432 VDVTNDMILTADLAN
+5432 I
-5447 TKDVT
+5447 
-5452 VGGALSAANIS
+5452 AA
-5463 NGDGKLSASAITATA
+5463 
-5478 LTANNGT
+5478 
-5485 VDVTND
+5485 
-5491 MTLTGDLANTKDITV
+5491 
-5506 GGALSAANISNGDGK
+5506 
-5521 LSASEI
+5521 
-5527 TATALTANNG
+5527 
-5537 TVDVTNDMTLTGD
+5537 TNDMTLTGD

-5820 QFNVELTATVEVVSM
+5820 QFNMELTATVEVVSM

>member
-244 SVESDSIRFDNYRYS
+244 AVESDSIRFDNYRYS
-259 LATITVTEATSAAV
+259 LTTITVTEATSAAV
-273 KAAITNAADG
+273 KAAITSAADG

-288 SFAEDTRIEGG
+288 SFAEDTRIVGG
-299 YEIFDNK
+299 YEIFDDK
-306 SITINGGGNVTLA
+306 SITINGGNNVTLA
-319 SSDWIFYAKHSSAG
+319 SSDWIFFAKHSSAG

-345 IECTNDN
+345 IECTQDN
-352 KTAINFGSIVDGGN
+352 KTAINFGSIVEGGN

-398 DTDITGFSNQSVY
+398 DTDITGFANQSVY

-425 IEVHPGVSN
+425 IEVHPGSSN

-457 DGTTIRNAAGA
+457 GGTTTRNAAGA
-468 IIYAEAGSDST
+468 IIYAEAGTDST

-501 VDTSLIWQT
+501 VDTSLIYQT
-510 GGTLLVENCRFG
+510 GGTILVENCRFG

-535 YNGLTFAATQKT
+535 YNGLTFAATQGT
-547 DTQLGSVLHLINCS
+547 DAQLGSVLHLINCS

-570 AEGGG
+570 AGGGG

-581 TYANRAIVGVSG
+581 TYANRAIVGVTG

-621 AAAEGTAVIASGSNK
+621 AAAEGTAVTASGNNK
-636 GGSGALGLQDV
+636 SGSGALGLQDV

-686 NCSVTGGTGAL
+686 NCSVTGGTGEL

-755 NTVFRGNSASGTG
+755 NTVFRGNSASGTASG

-780 DNDKTKPYHY
+780 SNDRTKPYHY

-818 GEYDPAYAAGGSV
+818 GTDDPAYAAGGNV

-836 NSKLSFTDAEF
+836 NVKLSFTDAEF
-847 INNTA
+847 INNKA

-865 YWYNS
+865 YYCNS

-882 NRAGGHGGAIFA
+882 NSAGGHGGAIFA
-894 SAVCMTIENTAFTN
+894 SAVCMTVENTAFTN

-922 QSEEG
+922 QSAE
-927 ASVVFSASYAYS
+927 STNSVFSASYAYS

-946 SFENNTAA
+946 SFEKNTAA
-954 SDGGAIYFARMSLAD
+954 SDGGAIYFARMSKAD
-969 GYTKNARG
+969 GYTKDAIG

-994 RAAGTATT
+994 SAAGTATT

-1040 VYIANTEATTGFFAL
+1040 VYSADTTATGFFAL

-1068 GATYDLQTLKTTEIL
+1068 GATYDLQKVKTTEIL

-1111 NVFDKAGDKAAN
+1111 NVFDKAGDKVAN

-1144 ATPAD
+1144 ATPAY

-1156 LAVTNHFDPASAS
+1156 LAVTKHFDPDPVPVSAG

-1190 RKGDTI
+1190 RSNGAN

-1201 PLWIRLDSYDAKN
+1201 PLWIRLDSYDANN
-1214 NTSET
+1214 NTEET

-1248 DAGWTVTP
+1248 DTGWTVTP

-1293 IVSTIHIADTT
+1293 IDSTIHIANTT

-1323 GTLSKLTGAQFVD
+1323 GTLSKLTGAQFAD

-1345 SDLAVKSTG
+1345 SDLAVESTG
-1354 EFFKGLNLNLANVK
+1354 VFFKGLNLNLANVK

-1375 TLYSGSG
+1375 KLYYGAVSG

-1395 AGNSIITGGI
+1395 AGNSIITDCY
-1405 GGGGADLL
+1405 GGGADLL

-1446 VYMFADLT
+1446 AYMFADLT

-1472 SEPLF
+1472 TQPLF

-1550 ILDLTPGG
+1550 ILDLTLGG

-1685 VSGTSAYTGSL
+1685 ISGTSAYTGGL

-1747 VVRFTGNDMLSVNG
+1747 VVRFTGNNMLSVNG

-1827 LQSSNYIDSGAMST
+1827 LQSSNYIVSGAMST
-1841 MTGNAVSFTDD
+1841 MTGNAISFTDD

-1860 TLQVTSGVLDVSN
+1860 TLQVTSGVLDVNN

-1888 GGATWTRLGGTALT
+1888 GGTTWTSLGGTALT

-1919 GRASDSFTYGAFER
+1919 GRASGSFTYGAFER

-2011 GANHRLLTAAVSS
+2011 GANHRLLTAAVSN

-2036 LTLQGTVFTKGYNGG
+2036 LTLQGTIYNKGYNGG

-2065 VTFDGAALVNG
+2065 VTFDGAALVNSSY
-2076 TCYGGGIYFEKMA
+2076 YGGGAYFEKMA

-2113 VLSTNPEAAEFTV
+2113 VLATNPEAAKFTV
-2126 SGSVFERNSAGML
+2126 TGSVFERNSAGML
-2139 GQGANGIITNANG
+2139 GLGANGIITNANAAAS
-2152 DCNFGGAIAIY
+2152 NFGGAIAIY
-2163 NKDNASMFNLQV
+2163 NNTNKDDMLFNLQV
-2175 VIEDSTFTGNSAS
+2175 VIEDSTFTGNSTS
-2188 VNGGAIYSRNADSFY
+2188 GNGGAIYSRNADSFY

-2218 GAIYVDSALPDD
+2218 GAIYVDSILIDN
-2230 VTQTEAVIENSL
+2230 VIQTEAVIENSL

-2262 DSGVYDSVFT
+2262 DSGVFDSVFT

-2281 ISFSGPVKTGQTAS
+2281 IAFSGPVTKGQTAS

-2322 NTGSTFSSMVMM
+2322 NTSSTFSSMVMM

-2372 TVDFAHGSRTGLGAF
+2372 TVDLAHGSRTGFGAF

-2397 ANYST
+2397 AQYST
-2402 TSLSTYF
+2402 TSLSSYF
-2409 GNSGYNGNYPTME
+2409 GDGGYNGIYPTME

-2443 IFLMTTPLDA
+2443 IFLMTPLVEA
-2453 NPTITLNTDA
+2453 GSNPPPNTTITLNTDA
-2463 YKYSTYLSFYSVY
+2463 YRYSTYLSFYSVY

-2488 SNGVNVGDVENN
+2488 NNGVNVGDVENN

-2535 VAAGIINH
+2535 VAADTINH

-2571 WTIRFHGTS
+2571 WTIRFHGTD
-2580 SNVTGYTVMTDVN
+2580 SNVWSYTVMTDVN
-2593 DSFVR
+2593 DSFVS
-2598 EEFELDFSDRQRI
+2598 EEFEIDFSGRQRI
-2611 KNYTAG
+2611 KYYTAG
-2617 AVQYG
+2617 ALQYG
-2622 EVVAWTDT
+2622 EVVAWTD
-2630 NNDGVEDEVFGQ
+2630 NDNDGVEDEVFIQ
-2642 VELVNILNGTTV
+2642 SELVKILNGTTA

-2661 YTRYGNIDLSG
+2661 YTRYGNIDLAG

-2699 DAVFRNMSMS
+2699 DAVFRNMNMS

-2777 AVNTVNSILLAGI
+2777 AVNSVNSILLAGI

-2825 VPDENGTLTPAKTT
+2825 KPDENGTLTPAKTT

-2865 ISVNGGSGTPAAIIT
+2865 IPVNGGSGTPAAIIT

-2903 GAVTIMMEDRSLV
+2903 GAVTTMMEDRSLV
-2916 VTTADDVI
+2916 VTTADDVV

-2967 AVYAEFS
+2967 AVYTEFS
-2974 AAGSSFFFAV
+2974 SAGSSFFFAV
-2984 MDCGDLVIDGALHDP
+2984 IDCGDLVIDGALHDP

-3050 YAHGGVAFVSN
+3050 YAHGGMAVVSN

-3076 VAKESEALIV
+3076 VAKASEALIV
-3086 LQSADTI
+3086 LQGADAI

-3110 FLVYTSINPAK
+3110 FLVYTSVKAAK
-3121 ILFVDCLVHHN
+3121 VIFVDCLVHHN

-3142 MLLDAQFAVATL
+3142 VLLGGQGAVATL
-3154 TVKDSVFRD
+3154 TVQDSVFRD

-3170 FHWQYDGQALVDGSE
+3170 FHWHYGGQVLVDGSE
-3185 FINVTASRSGSL
+3185 FINVTASQSGSL
-3197 FYSRYSTYGILVNDC
+3197 FYSNYDAYGILVNDC
-3212 VFTGNTLNGYG
+3212 VFTGNRLNGYG
-3223 VVYSVGSVV
+3223 VVYSMNSVV

-3247 ENSGIIQNKTDT
+3247 ADSGIIQNKTWT
-3259 SKSYNTYQ
+3259 TQAYNTYQ
-3267 LYLLNSTIIDNVVQ
+3267 IYLLNSTIINNVVQ
-3281 SDHATEYRGAA
+3281 SNHATEYHGAA
-3292 LNIAPSG
+3292 LNIVPSD

-3329 RMEDEITLNAMGVLT
+3329 RMEHGITLNAMGVLT
-3344 GSVIGTH
+3344 GSVIGTN
-3351 ASSFVVDEE
+3351 ASSFVADEE

-3368 RDIWGTDTA
+3368 QDIWGTDTA
-3377 PAVTVNTDGTLNL
+3377 PAVTVNTDGTLDL
-3390 TAFTLPYHSL
+3390 TAFTIPYHSL

-3412 DHVKLLYAD
+3412 DNVKLLYAD
-3421 TTDESIADGAWKEW
+3421 TTDETIADDAWKEW

-3445 LRFTYLDFSLDIEG
+3445 LRLTYRFTYLDISLDIEG

-3476 VESAFTG
+3476 VESAFTA
-3483 RDWRTIQALGLT
+3483 RDWRTIQELGLT

-3524 NAMSVTIVSGSS
+3524 NATSVTIVSGSS

-3547 GLTVEYGGS
+3547 GLNVEYGGS

-3562 SGVTLHGINSNYGTM
+3562 SGVTLHGINRNYGTM

-3594 VTDGNYSTTSYSGNA
+3594 VTDGNYSTTSYSGGA

-3636 VDGNFVL
+3636 VDGDFVL
-3643 AAASTLILAATDNSW
+3643 AAASTLTLAATGNSW
-3658 AAANAT
+3658 TASNAT

-3674 GTGQSINSSIFGNL
+3674 GTGQSINSSTFGNL
-3688 TVNGSATASSSLNVA
+3688 TVNGSATASSTLNVA

-3709 ATAELFLQGTTATWA
+3709 ATAELSLKGAAVWA

-3769 LTVTKQLTLI
+3769 LTVAKQLTLI

-3784 WDATKSVLDGS
+3784 WDGTKSVLNGS

-3814 TITKAPASA
+3814 MITKAPASA

-3855 TWNTGTFADNSTVRY
+3855 SWNTGTFADNSTVRY
-3870 TGTDAALVAG
+3870 TGTNAALVAG

-3890 GTMSVTDLSVRNS
+3890 GTMSVTGLSVRNS

-3926 GELILGGAFTLTNSG
+3926 GELILGGTFTLTNSG

-3956 LAGTYAN
+3956 LAGTYAD

-3999 GSRTLTLG
+3999 GSRTLTLD

-4021 TNTHFRNLTVAGA
+4021 TNAHFRNLTVAGA

-4043 SAEAV
+4043 SAETV

-4059 APTASEVL
+4059 APTASDVL

-4143 DVIDSEDSQISLRE
+4143 DVISSEDSQISLRE

-4252 VGGTAIA
+4252 VGGSAIA

-4304 GNLAVSN
+4304 GNLSVSN

-4382 EGVSLSNDGGA
+4382 EGVSLSNDGGT
-4393 VSVTNLLKLSGAL
+4393 VSVTNLLNLSGAL

-4429 SVTNGMALTGDL
+4429 SVTNDMILTGDL
-4441 VNTKDVTV
+4441 ANTKDVTV

-4493 LVNTK
+4493 LANSK
-4498 DVTVGGALSAANIS
+4498 DVTI
-4512 NGDGKLSASAI
+4512 
-4523 TATALTANNGTV
+4523 
-4535 SVTNDMILTGD
+4535 
-4546 LANTKDVTV
+4546 

-4598 DLANSAEVSV
+4598 DLANTKDVTV

-4647 TLTGDLANTKDVTVG
+4647 ILTADLANTKDVTVG

-4729 LSASAITATALTAN
+4729 LSATAITATALTAN
-4743 NGTVDVTNDMALTG
+4743 NGTVDVTNDMTLTA
-4757 DLVNTKDVT
+4757 DLANTKDVT

-4785 NSITAASVTG
+4785 NSITATAVTA
-4795 NAGTIETTG
+4795 NAGSIAATNDM
-4804 ALTLTGDLA
+4804 TLTADLA

-4854 TNLLKLSGAL
+4854 TNLLNLSGAL
-4864 TNTSGSLTAG
+4864 TNISGSLTAG

-4882 NGGTVDVTN
+4882 NGGTVSVTN
-4891 DMILTGDLANSKDVT
+4891 DMTLTADLA
-4906 VGGALSAANISNGD
+4906 
-4920 GKLSASAITA
+4920 
-4930 TALTANNGTVDVTN
+4930 
-4944 DMALTGDLVNTKD
+4944 NTKD

-4971 GDGKLSASAITATAL
+4971 GDGKLSARAITATAL

-4991 TVDVTNDMTL
+4991 TVDVTNDMTLTADLANSAEVSVGGKLTAQTISAGTALRAAEVEGASLSNDSGTVSVTNDMTL

-5016 LSAANIDNGTGAL
+5016 LSAANIDNGTG
-5029 TANSI
+5029 
-5034 TAAALTANNGT
+5034 
-5045 VDVTNDMTLTGDLA
+5045 
-5059 NSKDVTVGGMLNAA
+5059 
-5073 NISNGD
+5073 
-5079 GKLSASAITATALTA
+5079 KLSASAITATAL
-5094 NNGTVDVTNDMT
+5094 
-5106 LTGDLANSKDV
+5106 
-5117 TVGGALSAANIS
+5117 I
-5129 NGDGKLSASEIT
+5129 
-5141 ATALTANNGTVY
+5141 
-5153 VTNDMALTGDLVNTK
+5153 
-5168 DVTVGGALSAAN
+5168 
-5180 IDNGTGALTANS
+5180 
-5192 ITATAVTANAGSI
+5192 
-5205 EVANDMKLTGDLANT
+5205 
-5220 AEVSVG
+5220 
-5226 GKLTAQT
+5226 
-5233 ISAGTALSAAE
+5233 
-5244 VEGVSLSNDGG
+5244 
-5255 AVSVTNLLKLSG
+5255 
-5267 ALTNISGSLTAGS
+5267 
-5280 VEADSATNGG
+5280 
-5290 TVSVTNLLK
+5290 
-5299 LSGALTNTSGSLTA
+5299 
-5313 GSVEADSATNG
+5313 
-5324 GTVSVTND
+5324 
-5332 MTLTGDLANSKD
+5332 
-5344 VTVGGALSAANID
+5344 
-5357 NGTGAL
+5357 
-5363 TANSITATAVTANA
+5363 
-5377 GSIEVANDMTLT
+5377 
-5389 GDLANSKD
+5389 
-5397 VTVGGALSAANID
+5397 
-5410 NGTGKLSASAITATA
+5410 
-5425 LTANNGT
+5425 
-5432 VDVTNDMILTADLAN
+5432 
-5447 TKDVT
+5447 
-5452 VGGALSAANIS
+5452 
-5463 NGDGKLSASAITATA
+5463 
-5478 LTANNGT
+5478 ANNGT

-5491 MTLTGDLANTKDITV
+5491 MTLTGDLANT
-5506 GGALSAANISNGDGK
+5506 
-5521 LSASEI
+5521 
-5527 TATALTANNG
+5527 
-5537 TVDVTNDMTLTGD
+5537 
-5550 LANSKDVTV
+5550 KDVTV

-5699 DSDGVWEL
+5699 DSDGVWKL

-5724 SAVTAL
+5724 NAVTAL

-5820 QFNVELTATVEVVSM
+5820 QFNMELTATVEVVSM